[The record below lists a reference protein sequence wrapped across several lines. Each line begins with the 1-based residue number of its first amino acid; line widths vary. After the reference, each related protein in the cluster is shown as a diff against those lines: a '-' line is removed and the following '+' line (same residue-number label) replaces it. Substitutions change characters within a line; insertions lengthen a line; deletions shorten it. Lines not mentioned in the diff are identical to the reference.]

1 MIMLEETGITA
12 ALTSRKTTFCS
23 FKPTTDEDQVNL
35 FNMIT
40 SPDQRLAEMINLVIP
55 VKDIFAEEV
64 YCRKED
70 GSLETAPRIVVI
82 ADDGKAYQAV
92 SQGVLNAFT
101 MLIASFGPPTWD
113 DPICIQ
119 PYQISKTAGGQ
130 TRNIL
135 SFKVLGRKSKLPKS
149 SKSSKS
155 SK

>member
-1 MIMLEETGITA
+1 
-12 ALTSRKTTFCS
+12 
-23 FKPTTDEDQVNL
+23 
-35 FNMIT
+35 
-40 SPDQRLAEMINLVIP
+40 MINLVIP

-64 YCRKED
+64 HCRKED

-82 ADDGKAYQAV
+82 ADDGKSYQAV

-149 SKSSKS
+149 PKSPKSSK
-155 SK
+155 

>member
-1 MIMLEETGITA
+1 MENEMIMLEEGNITA
-12 ALTSRKTTFCS
+12 VLTSRKTTFCS
-23 FKPTTDEDQVNL
+23 FKAATDEEQVEL

-40 SPDQRLAEMINLVIP
+40 APDKRLAEMINLVIP

-64 YCRKED
+64 QCRKED
-70 GSLETAPRIVVI
+70 GTFDIAPRIVVI
-82 ADDGKAYQAV
+82 TDDGKSYQAV

-101 MLIASFGPPTWD
+101 MLITSFGPPTWD

-135 SFKVLGRKSKLPKS
+135 SFKVLGRKSKMPKPG
-149 SKSSKS
+149 K
-155 SK
+155 